1 MKYKVNLYSHLNM
14 LSGFII
20 VTASCLSF
28 ILFLFSSFNK
38 GIAAFILFY
47 LILYAIPV
55 IVIHL
60 DYYENNKQY
69 IIEISEDLLLI
80 NVNNN
85 ISLFS
90 SADIKEI
97 MFYMT
102 PSSLQ
107 NSSFRSLPFEKY
119 YYVVITCLD
128 GSSFYLTS
136 LLSDK
141 LAYMLELN
149 FKDVLIKKQGTLYPI
164 IIDKH
169 G

>member
-1 MKYKVNLYSHLNM
+1 MKYKINLYSHLKM
-14 LSGFII
+14 LSDLIM
-20 VTASCLSF
+20 VTAFCLSL

-38 GIAAFILFY
+38 FVAAFILFY

-55 IVIHL
+55 IVIHFN
-60 DYYENNKQY
+60 YYENNKQY
-69 IIEISEDLLLI
+69 IVEISKDLLSI
-80 NVNNN
+80 NVDNN
-85 ISLFS
+85 ISLVS

-97 MFYMT
+97 IFYMT
-102 PSSLQ
+102 PSGLQ

-128 GSSFYLTS
+128 GSNFYLTS

-141 LAYMLELN
+141 VAYLLELN

-164 IIDKH
+164 IINKH
-169 G
+169 S